1 MRSVQSSFL
10 ILGLSLLTASAHG
23 ASVTSVPVPFA
34 WKGADFRGYLAM
46 PADDGE
52 ARPAILIVHD
62 WMGPRG
68 YFEEMARKI
77 AGWGYAAY
85 VADVYGTDTRPANA
99 QEAAHEAG
107 RLRGG
112 DRSELRARAG
122 KNLEI
127 LRARDG
133 VDPSRV
139 IAIGFCFGG
148 TTVLEMARA
157 GIDLTGVVSF
167 HGNLESPRPATR
179 EGSVKPAVLV
189 LHGDS
194 DPYVPEGEVQDFQ
207 DEMRKVRADW
217 EMVKF
222 GGAVHSFT
230 DPAADSPGA
239 RYDASAA
246 RRSWA
251 VFRDFCEEL
260 FDR

>member
-1 MRSVQSSFL
+1 MRRIPPSL
-10 ILGLSLLTASAHG
+10 IFCISLLSAVAHG
-23 ASVTSVPVPFA
+23 ASVTSAPVPFE
-34 WKGADFRGYLAM
+34 WKGADFLGYLAV
-46 PADDGE
+46 PAEAAE

-62 WMGPRG
+62 WMGPRS

-77 AGWGYAAY
+77 AERGYNAY
-85 VADVYGTDTRPANA
+85 VADVYGTETRPGNA
-99 QEAAHEAG
+99 QEAAQAAG
-107 RLRGG
+107 KLRGG

-127 LRARDG
+127 LQAQDG
-133 VDPSRV
+133 VDPSKV

-148 TTVLEMARA
+148 TAVLEMARD
-157 GIDLTGVVSF
+157 GLDLAGVVSF

-179 EGSVKPAVLV
+179 EGSVKPVVLV

-251 VFRDFCEEL
+251 IFWDFCEEI
-260 FDR
+260 FGR

>member
-1 MRSVQSSFL
+1 MRFVQSCL
-10 ILGLSLLTASAHG
+10 ILALTLPSGFVFG
-23 ASVTSVPVPFA
+23 AGVTSAPVPFE
-34 WKGADFRGYLAM
+34 WRGADFRGYLAK
-46 PADDGE
+46 PAKEGE

-62 WMGPRG
+62 WMGPRA

-77 AGWGYAAY
+77 AGEGFAAY
-85 VADVYGTDTRPANA
+85 VADVYGMDTRPANT
-99 QEAAHEAG
+99 QEAAQAAG
-107 RLRGG
+107 KLRGG
-112 DRSELRARAG
+112 DRSELRARAA
-122 KNLEI
+122 KNLEV
-127 LRARDG
+127 LRAQEG

-148 TTVLEMARA
+148 TTVLEMARD
-157 GIDLTGVVSF
+157 GLDLTGVVSF
-167 HGNLESPRPATR
+167 HGNLESPRPVSR
-179 EGSVKPAVLV
+179 EGAVKAAVLV

-194 DPYVPEGEVQDFQ
+194 DPYVPEGEVQEFQ

-246 RRSWA
+246 RRAWA
-251 VFRDFCEEL
+251 VFRDFRDEL
-260 FDR
+260 FAR